1 MNNSSYTKNITN
13 IDLEILNSAEAIRRL
28 PVIMFILILIIIGVF
43 GNLHVFY
50 IYITKFGSSTYRM
63 FVLSLASVDI
73 LSCCMS
79 MPFEMADELNPYIF
93 NSEITCKIF
102 RFLNTCLA
110 MITAL
115 MLVVIAS
122 ERYRRICKPYGNQ
135 MSEKH
140 ARYALIGV
148 VLFAIIATMPALYVY
163 GIKTLHLK
171 VSGQMIK
178 GSECT
183 WSDEVAGSVIG
194 YAYYAWGLLVILV
207 CMFLLVILYS
217 LVGLHLR
224 RHTIKIQSTIR
235 LKHRRR
241 KSTIRR
247 SVLGS
252 LKIRRKSRQ
261 IRSADSKA
269 LQNQGDKI
277 KINARHSAP
286 IHLTKSTDN
295 KPSIR
300 RKSTFNVLDPLQMN
314 TIEMLS
320 FTQNDFLTIQ
330 PFCENVKTSLH
341 DTGDTECSSTAS
353 FDIKIDGK
361 GDNSEEGKIN
371 QTLCDS
377 YKDIQQIGVGVDK
390 CQTPDENKITDPNST
405 YEMKT
410 LPKRGTIMRKTKTFI
425 SDREQRI
432 TKVLF
437 TITLLFIFSF
447 LPYIIILIVYSA
459 NPSYEENLTSTPLY
473 PIYLI
478 GLRLYLINNVANSL
492 LYISFDLKFR
502 KQG

>member
-1 MNNSSYTKNITN
+1 
-13 IDLEILNSAEAIRRL
+13 
-28 PVIMFILILIIIGVF
+28 
-43 GNLHVFY
+43 
-50 IYITKFGSSTYRM
+50 
-63 FVLSLASVDI
+63 
-73 LSCCMS
+73 
-79 MPFEMADELNPYIF
+79 
-93 NSEITCKIF
+93 
-102 RFLNTCLA
+102 
-110 MITAL
+110 

-140 ARYALIGV
+140 ARYALFGV
-148 VLFAIIATMPALYVY
+148 VLFAIIATLPALYVY

-171 VSGQMIK
+171 VSGQMIE

-207 CMFLLVILYS
+207 CMFLLVILYT

-224 RHTIKIQSTIR
+224 RHTIKVQSTIKI
-235 LKHRRR
+235 KHRRR
-241 KSTIRR
+241 KSTNRR

-269 LQNQGDKI
+269 LQNQGDKS

-286 IHLTKSTDN
+286 IRLSKVTDY

-300 RKSTFNVLDPLQMN
+300 RKSTFNVLDPQQMN
-314 TIEMLS
+314 TIKMLS
-320 FTQNDFLTIQ
+320 FKQTDFLTIQ
-330 PFCENVKTSLH
+330 PFCENVKTSLD
-341 DTGDTECSSTAS
+341 DTGITECSCTAS

-361 GDNSEEGKIN
+361 GINSEENK
-371 QTLCDS
+371 TLYDS
-377 YKDIQQIGVGVDK
+377 YKEIQQIGVGVDK
-390 CQTPDENKITDPNST
+390 CQTPNENKITDPNST

-459 NPSYEENLTSTPLY
+459 NPSYEESLTSTPLY

-478 GLRLYLINNVANSL
+478 GLRLYLVNNVANSL

-502 KQG
+502 KHFLNIYKKLMNKKS